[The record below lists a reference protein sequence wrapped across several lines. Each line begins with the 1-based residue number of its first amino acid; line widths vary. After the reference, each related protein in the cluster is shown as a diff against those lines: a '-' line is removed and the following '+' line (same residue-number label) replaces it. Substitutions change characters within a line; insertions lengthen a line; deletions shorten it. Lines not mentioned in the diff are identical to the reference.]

1 MRNLKSFALLV
12 VLLAVSVSA
21 MAQRSFDVNLWAAKA
36 PNKNGLQDTAY
47 MKVYLPDAKRATG
60 RAVVICPGG
69 GYAILAMEHEGT
81 QWAPF
86 FNTIACPTAT

>member
-21 MAQRSFDVNLWAAKA
+21 MAQRSFDVNLWTAKA

-47 MKVYLPDAKRATG
+47 IKV
-60 RAVVICPGG
+60 
-69 GYAILAMEHEGT
+69 
-81 QWAPF
+81 
-86 FNTIACPTAT
+86 